1 MYWYYSIVQYKT
13 KRMSFQIG
21 IDKSLKVPIYQQITD
36 FIIKGIESGI
46 VQVGDVLPSINQV
59 ARENNVAR
67 ETVIKS
73 FSALQ
78 ERGIVQAVQGKGYF
92 VMTKSVDIRN
102 RVFLLFDTFS
112 AYKQIFYKGL
122 RDSLGPNSIV
132 DLYFHH
138 FNPKIFR
145 KLLRDAVG
153 NYTYYVVLPF
163 DYPEIADYLKYV
175 PEERLC
181 LTDRYPGYL
190 KSGYSAVYQ
199 KFDDDVYKALAVAGQ
214 LIKKYNCLT
223 LVFCDTITEVPAEL
237 KEGFELYCRQ
247 NGVNYQVSCGINS
260 DEIISKGDSFLIIDD
275 DDLVRLVEIANE
287 RKLIIGQDIGII
299 SYNDTPLKKVVGNGI
314 SVISTDFKKMGE
326 TIAGMILNNEK
337 ACVQNPCRFIDR
349 GSF

>member
-13 KRMSFQIG
+13 KQMSFRIE

-36 FIIKGIESGI
+36 FIIKSIESGI

-78 ERGIVQAVQGKGYF
+78 ERGIVQAVQGKGFF
-92 VMTKSVDIRN
+92 VMNKSVDIRN

-112 AYKQIFYKGL
+112 AYKQTFYKAL

-138 FNPKIFR
+138 FNPKIFK

-190 KSGYSAVYQ
+190 KGGYSAVYQ
-199 KFDDDVYKALAVAGQ
+199 KFDDDVYQALTTVGL
-214 LIKKYNCLT
+214 LIRKYNCMT
-223 LVFCDTITEVPAEL
+223 LVFCDTITEVPVEL
-237 KEGFELYCRQ
+237 KEGFERYCNQ
-247 NGVNYQVSCGINS
+247 KGVNYQISCGIAS
-260 DEIISKGDSFLIIDD
+260 DEIINKGDSFLIIDD

-326 TIAGMILNNEK
+326 TIAKMILNNDR
-337 ACVQNPCRFIDR
+337 ACIQNPCSFIDR

>member
-1 MYWYYSIVQYKT
+1 MHWYYSIVQYKS
-13 KRMSFQIG
+13 KPMSFQIE

-36 FIIKGIESGI
+36 FIIKGIESGT

-78 ERGIVQAVQGKGYF
+78 ERGIVQAVQGKGFF
-92 VMTKSVDIRN
+92 VLTKSVDIRN

-112 AYKQIFYKGL
+112 AYKQTFYKGL

-138 FNPKIFR
+138 FNPKIFK

-190 KSGYSAVYQ
+190 RSGYSAVYQ
-199 KFDDDVYKALAVAGQ
+199 KFDDDVYQALTKAGQ

-223 LVFCDTITEVPAEL
+223 LVFCDSITEVPAEL

-247 NGVNYQVSCGINS
+247 NGVNYQVSCGIAS
-260 DEIISKGDSFLIIDD
+260 DEIISKGDSFLIIND
-275 DDLVRLVEIANE
+275 DDLVRLVEIAND

-326 TIAGMILNNEK
+326 TIAGIILNNEK

>member
-1 MYWYYSIVQYKT
+1 
-13 KRMSFQIG
+13 MSFQIE

-36 FIIKGIESGI
+36 IILAGIESG
-46 VQVGDVLPSINQV
+46 VVKVGEMLPSINQV
-59 ARENNVAR
+59 AKENNVAR

-73 FSALQ
+73 FSVLQ
-78 ERGIVQAVQGKGYF
+78 ERGIVQPVQGKGFF
-92 VMTKSVDIRN
+92 VMTKSVRIQN

-112 AYKQIFYKGL
+112 AYKQTFYKGL

-138 FNPKIFR
+138 FNPKIF
-145 KLLRDAVG
+145 KKILREAVG
-153 NYTYYVVLPF
+153 NYTHYVVLPF
-163 DYPEIADYLKYV
+163 DYPEIADYLKFV

-190 KSGYSAVYQ
+190 KSGYSAVFQ
-199 KFDDDVYKALAVAGQ
+199 KFDNDVYNALTAAEI
-214 LIKKYNCLT
+214 LIKKYKRLT
-223 LVFCDTITEVPAEL
+223 LVFCDTITEVPVEL
-237 KEGFELYCRQ
+237 KEGFERYCRQ
-247 NGVNYQVSCGINS
+247 NEVNYQISCGVAT

-275 DDLVRLVEIANE
+275 DDLVRLVVIANE

-326 TIAGMILNNEK
+326 TIAGMILNNER

>member
-1 MYWYYSIVQYKT
+1 MYWYYSIVQYKI
-13 KRMSFQIG
+13 KLMSFQIE

-36 FIIKGIESGI
+36 FIIKGIESGT
-46 VQVGDVLPSINQV
+46 VQVGDMLPSINQV
-59 ARENNVAR
+59 ALENSVAR

-78 ERGIVQAVQGKGYF
+78 ERGIVKAVQGKGF
-92 VMTKSVDIRN
+92 FILTKSVDIRN

-112 AYKQIFYKGL
+112 AYKQTFYKAL
-122 RDSLGPNSIV
+122 RDSLGQKSIV

-138 FNPKIFR
+138 FNPKIFK
-145 KLLRDAVG
+145 KLLREAAG
-153 NYTYYVVLPF
+153 NYTHYVVLPF
-163 DYPEIADYLKYV
+163 DYPKIADYLKFV

-181 LTDRYPGYL
+181 LVDRYPDYL

-199 KFDDDVYKALAVAGQ
+199 KFDDAVYNALTTAET
-214 LIKKYNCLT
+214 LIKKYNSLT
-223 LVFCDTITEVPAEL
+223 LVFCDTITVVPAGL
-237 KEGFELYCRQ
+237 KEGFERFCRQ
-247 NGVNYQVSCGINS
+247 KGVNYQISCGIAS
-260 DEIISKGDSFLIIDD
+260 DEAISKGDSFLIIDD

-287 RKLIIGQDIGII
+287 RKLVIGQDIGII

-326 TIAGMILNNEK
+326 TIAGLILNNER
-337 ACVQNPCRFIDR
+337 ACIQNPCRFIDR

>member
-1 MYWYYSIVQYKT
+1 LYWYYSIVQYKT
-13 KRMSFQIG
+13 KPMSFQIE

-36 FIIKGIESGI
+36 FVIKSIESGI

-112 AYKQIFYKGL
+112 AYKQTFYKAL

-138 FNPKIFR
+138 FNPKIFK

-190 KSGYSAVYQ
+190 KKGYSAVYQ
-199 KFDDDVYKALAVAGQ
+199 KFDDDVYQALTTVGT

-223 LVFCDTITEVPAEL
+223 LVFCDTITEVPVEL
-237 KEGFELYCRQ
+237 KEGFERYCNQ
-247 NGVNYQVSCGINS
+247 KGVNYQISCGIDS

-275 DDLVRLVEIANE
+275 DDLVKLVEIANE

-299 SYNDTPLKKVVGNGI
+299 SYNDTPLKKVVSNGI

-326 TIAGMILNNEK
+326 TIAGMIRNNEK
-337 ACVQNPCRFIDR
+337 ACIQNPCRFIDR

>member
-1 MYWYYSIVQYKT
+1 
-13 KRMSFQIG
+13 MSFQIE

-36 FIIKGIESGI
+36 LILNGIKSGT
-46 VQVGDVLPSINQV
+46 VQVGDMLPSINQL
-59 ARENNVAR
+59 ARDNSVAR

-78 ERGIVQAVQGKGYF
+78 ERGIVQAVQGKGFF
-92 VMTKSVDIRN
+92 VMTKSVDILN

-112 AYKQIFYKGL
+112 AYKQTFYKGL

-138 FNPKIFR
+138 FNPKIFK
-145 KLLRDAVG
+145 KLLREAVG

-163 DYPEIADYLKYV
+163 DYPEIADYLKYI

-190 KSGYSAVYQ
+190 KNGYSAVYQ
-199 KFDDDVYKALAVAGQ
+199 KFDDDVYQSLTSVRP
-214 LIKKYNCLT
+214 LIKKYTSLT
-223 LVFCDTITEVPAEL
+223 LVFCDTITEVPIEL
-237 KEGFELYCRQ
+237 KEGFERYCRQ
-247 NGVNYQVSCGINS
+247 NGVNYQISCGIAS

-275 DDLVRLVEIANE
+275 DDLVRLVEIAND
-287 RKLIIGQDIGII
+287 RKLIIGKDIGII

-337 ACVQNPCRFIDR
+337 ACVQNPCQFIDR

>member
-1 MYWYYSIVQYKT
+1 
-13 KRMSFQIG
+13 MSFQIE
-21 IDKSLKVPIYQQITD
+21 IEKSLKVPIYQQITD
-36 FIIKGIESGI
+36 LILNGIESGTI
-46 VQVGDVLPSINQV
+46 QVGDMLPSINQV

-78 ERGIVQAVQGKGYF
+78 ERGIVQAVQGKGFF
-92 VMTKSVDIRN
+92 VMTKSVDIQN

-112 AYKQIFYKGL
+112 AYKQTFYKGL
-122 RDSLGPNSIV
+122 RDSLGSDSFV

-138 FNPKIFR
+138 FNPKIFK
-145 KLLRDAVG
+145 KLLREAVG
-153 NYTYYVVLPF
+153 NYTHYVVLPF
-163 DYPEIADYLKYV
+163 DYPEIADYLKFV

-181 LTDRYPGYL
+181 LTDRYPTYL

-199 KFDDDVYKALAVAGQ
+199 KFDDDVYFALTSAAS

-223 LVFCDTITEVPAEL
+223 LVFCDTITVVPSEL
-237 KEGFELYCRQ
+237 KEGFERYCRQ
-247 NGVNYQVSCGINS
+247 NGINYQISCGITS
-260 DEIISKGDSFLIIDD
+260 DEIINKGDSFLIIDD
-275 DDLVRLVEIANE
+275 DDLVRLVVIANE

-326 TIAGMILNNEK
+326 TIAGMILNNER
-337 ACVQNPCRFIDR
+337 ACIQNPCRFIDR
-349 GSF
+349 GSL

>member
-1 MYWYYSIVQYKT
+1 LYWYYSIVQYKT
-13 KRMSFQIG
+13 KPMSFQIE

-36 FIIKGIESGI
+36 FVIKSIESGI

-112 AYKQIFYKGL
+112 AYKQTFYKAL

-138 FNPKIFR
+138 FNPKIFK

-190 KSGYSAVYQ
+190 KKGYSAVYQ
-199 KFDDDVYKALAVAGQ
+199 KFDDDVYQALTTVGT

-223 LVFCDTITEVPAEL
+223 LVFCDTITEVPVEL
-237 KEGFELYCRQ
+237 KEGFERYCNQ
-247 NGVNYQVSCGINS
+247 KGVNYQISCGIDS

-275 DDLVRLVEIANE
+275 DDLVKLVEIANE
-287 RKLIIGQDIGII
+287 LKLIIGQDIGII
-299 SYNDTPLKKVVGNGI
+299 SYNDTPLKKVVSNGI

-326 TIAGMILNNEK
+326 TIAGMIRNNEK
-337 ACVQNPCRFIDR
+337 ACIQNPCRFIDR

>member
-1 MYWYYSIVQYKT
+1 
-13 KRMSFQIG
+13 MSFQIE
-21 IDKSLKVPIYQQITD
+21 IDKSLKIPIYQQISG
-36 FIIKGIESGI
+36 FIINGIESGT

-59 ARENNVAR
+59 ARENGVAR

-73 FSALQ
+73 FSSLQ
-78 ERGIVQAVQGKGYF
+78 ERGIVQAVQGKGFF

-112 AYKQIFYKGL
+112 AYKQTFYKAL

-138 FNPKIFR
+138 FNPKIFK
-145 KLLRDAVG
+145 KLLIEAVG

-163 DYPEIADYLKYV
+163 DYPEIAGYLNYV

-190 KSGYSAVYQ
+190 KGGYSAVYQ
-199 KFDDDVYKALAVAGQ
+199 KFDDDVYHALSSAGP

-223 LVFCDTITEVPAEL
+223 LVFCDTITEVPTEL
-237 KEGFELYCRQ
+237 KEGFERYCRQ
-247 NGVNYQVSCGINS
+247 NGIKYQVSCGISS

-275 DDLVRLVEIANE
+275 DDLVRLVEIANK

-299 SYNDTPLKKVVGNGI
+299 SYNETPLKKVVGKGI

-326 TIAGMILNNEK
+326 TIAGMILKNEK
-337 ACVQNPCRFIDR
+337 ACIQNPCLFIDR